1 MVLVWF
7 LLAPFAAMRFARATG
22 WVIKT
27 GDTPADGR
35 PPAARAKGARRTANA
50 RWVMAAAALCLAANG
65 YALLGVL
72 LEGAWF
78 WAAPPATVEASA
90 WINGNAPAGAPV
102 AVHPDELTSA
112 FGYWLRRP
120 LLLADERHALLFGA
134 SREEYGRARAAL
146 VEAYGSAS
154 PEQAARRFD
163 ALGAVVVLIGTA
175 SPGQPPPPGDPGPPG
190 ASQAAPRT
198 RSWLDGSCFEVMH
211 RNELWLVV
219 QRVAG
224 ACEP

>member
-1 MVLVWF
+1 
-7 LLAPFAAMRFARATG
+7 
-22 WVIKT
+22 
-27 GDTPADGR
+27 
-35 PPAARAKGARRTANA
+35 
-50 RWVMAAAALCLAANG
+50 MAAAALCLAANG